1 MPNARRLV
9 LAISLASLLVACEAP
24 GDTFRASDAPATSAS
39 PGASAIAGT
48 PTPTIDRVAG
58 WRGDLARLVPG
69 MDGIH
74 PDLDHGTPI
83 ASLEAAV
90 ATLSEQV
97 PTATDDEL
105 MVGVLRIVAMVS
117 AEGCDGHTG
126 AFIWGTG
133 AYAVDSLPF
142 RLWLFENEV
151 VIVDALAPHEDL
163 VGARVDSI
171 EGTPIAEVLAAL
183 DPVIPRDNAQTV
195 RLLTPR
201 YLLIPQ
207 VLRGLGIADDG
218 PVTLG
223 LTSGAGTTSLAD
235 VEPVGMAEYNA
246 WAGAYG
252 LHLPDDPAVLYLSRI
267 GEALWWETLPD
278 AETLYVQ
285 YNRADLLGP
294 AVLGGLESALEDP
307 DIARVVLDVRHN
319 FGGELSALDAIVPLF
334 ANPSVNQPQ
343 KLFVITGRNTFSAGG
358 LLVARLDETAAVI
371 VGEPTGGCP
380 TLYGD
385 PSELVLPHSGIAVSV
400 AGDIAIGV
408 RADDPR
414 QIIEPD
420 VIATLTRDEWGSG
433 RDPALEAIVLRVP

>member
-1 MPNARRLV
+1 MRTACRLA
-9 LAISLASLLVACEAP
+9 LAIALIGVLIACGTP
-24 GDTFRASDAPATSAS
+24 VGSFRASDAPATTPS
-39 PGASAIAGT
+39 PGASPVAGT
-48 PTPTIDRVAG
+48 PRPTIDRVAG

-90 ATLSEQV
+90 ATVSEQV

-133 AYAVDSLPF
+133 GYAVDSLPL
-142 RLWLFENEV
+142 RLWLFEDEA
-151 VIVDALAPHEDL
+151 VIVDALVPHVDL

-171 EGTPIAEVLAAL
+171 EGTPIVEVLAAL
-183 DPVIPRDNAQTV
+183 DPLIPRDNAQTV

-223 LTSGAGTTSLAD
+223 VTSEAGATSLVE
-235 VEPVGMAEYNA
+235 VEPVPMVEYNA
-246 WAGAYG
+246 WAGPYG

-267 GEALWWETLPD
+267 AEALWWKVLPD

-294 AVLGGLESALEDP
+294 AVLGGLKSALEAP
-307 DIARVVLDVRHN
+307 DVARVVLDVRHN
-319 FGGELSALDAIVPLF
+319 VGGEVSALDAIVPLF
-334 ANPSVNQPQ
+334 TDPSVNQPQ
-343 KLFVITGRNTFSAGG
+343 RLFVITGRNTFSAGG

-380 TLYGD
+380 TVYGD
-385 PSELVLPHSGIAVSV
+385 TSDLVLPHSGISVSV

-433 RDPALEAIVLRVP
+433 RDPALEAIVLRAP